1 MLVAPATLPMRFR
14 ATPAADAGHPPPSPS
29 SPSIAAVGDDGSG
42 GGVDDDDGG
51 GGGGASSSAVDLA
64 NASRSIAAASMPAN
78 DDGGGGGGGGESRGC
93 CRRRCCCRMSASRAP
108 MRLSSDADVRGW
120 TSSTIATV
128 DDDDRDA
135 DGPRHPPRPPRRPR
149 APPLVVA
156 EGDGTKASEVGAA
169 EGEPPAVR
177 MVIPAA
183 VAARLRLQGFVIVA
197 AGLEGIPRHA
207 VSVGME
213 LCVWLPIIYYCTG
226 ELLLPPTH
234 MY

>member
-1 MLVAPATLPMRFR
+1 
-14 ATPAADAGHPPPSPS
+14 
-29 SPSIAAVGDDGSG
+29 
-42 GGVDDDDGG
+42 
-51 GGGGASSSAVDLA
+51 
-64 NASRSIAAASMPAN
+64 
-78 DDGGGGGGGGESRGC
+78 
-93 CRRRCCCRMSASRAP
+93 

-135 DGPRHPPRPPRRPR
+135 DGLWHPPRPPRRPR
-149 APPLVVA
+149 APPLAVA
-156 EGDGTKASEVGAA
+156 EGDGTKASEVEAA

-234 MY
+234 I

>member
-1 MLVAPATLPMRFR
+1 
-14 ATPAADAGHPPPSPS
+14 
-29 SPSIAAVGDDGSG
+29 
-42 GGVDDDDGG
+42 
-51 GGGGASSSAVDLA
+51 
-64 NASRSIAAASMPAN
+64 
-78 DDGGGGGGGGESRGC
+78 
-93 CRRRCCCRMSASRAP
+93 

-135 DGPRHPPRPPRRPR
+135 DGLWHPPRPPRRPR
-149 APPLVVA
+149 APPLAVA
-156 EGDGTKASEVGAA
+156 EGDGTKASEVEAA

-213 LCVWLPIIYYCTG
+213 LCVWLPIIYYRRA
-226 ELLLPPTH
+226 
-234 MY
+234 Y

>member
-1 MLVAPATLPMRFR
+1 
-14 ATPAADAGHPPPSPS
+14 
-29 SPSIAAVGDDGSG
+29 
-42 GGVDDDDGG
+42 
-51 GGGGASSSAVDLA
+51 
-64 NASRSIAAASMPAN
+64 
-78 DDGGGGGGGGESRGC
+78 
-93 CRRRCCCRMSASRAP
+93 

-135 DGPRHPPRPPRRPR
+135 DGLWHPPRPPRRPR
-149 APPLVVA
+149 APPLAVA
-156 EGDGTKASEVGAA
+156 EGDGTKASEVEAA

-213 LCVWLPIIYYCTG
+213 LCVWLPIIYYRRVT
-226 ELLLPPTH
+226 PTTSH
-234 MY
+234 SYYYGIVPTPRMMGAMRYRSLAWGYWWRYARHITEKMM